1 MYTQLGNERDS
12 LLRKF
17 RRVNDFY
24 LLPVLLLLLIF
35 IFLNETILNQ
45 QTNQTEVGMGGPWSW
60 DDLLMTYFALGDF
73 PKRMR
78 DKAPYRGAHDPQV
91 SMTRC
96 QPKDAPLCS
105 QICSNRRHTES
116 SSESKV
122 CIYTDNERVRQCW
135 ETRHMRCWN
144 SEHGGN
150 DVYDGAYEWTLLRH
164 VIETEFDIAW
174 MHLRS
179 SERRMDFFVFSSA
192 FRNDKRSTVNEIC
205 TRLITAH
212 SVQIRFSMIPKDH
225 VAVLSGHDEGSG
237 WALCGN
243 TYLSLEKFPQ
253 MRRVIVTGA
262 LLTDPRLSYE
272 IEEDL
277 RVNGKVLLAATTIP
291 SLMTPSGLLPDVFLL
306 FNQAGVTLPQFGYA
320 CVEDREDYDISC
332 IDPQPQI
339 NLADGLKRVNSMAGV
354 YMLYDIHSFEF
365 YRRCFY
371 ACLAVFQRKEETF
384 SFNIRS
390 YAKEITPVEGS
401 EIAEDLQRP
410 DENTFGG
417 TGAQVPRPNV
427 EHAFSSDAPGRMQTP
442 AEWRE
447 AYGSDHTTPS
457 DDELQEIHKDTQG
470 FYHPVRSNI
479 EPLDLHGE
487 KLPAEIQEYQ
497 RPLTPENTFQKPLTP
512 ENVGAS
518 ALRSETPD
526 SISDVSEDTA
536 VVQEAVRLK
545 KLLSRVDFIPDSD
558 ASQADSSQSE
568 STYHTARSP
577 SEPESS
583 NEHK

>member
-1 MYTQLGNERDS
+1 
-12 LLRKF
+12 
-17 RRVNDFY
+17 
-24 LLPVLLLLLIF
+24 
-35 IFLNETILNQ
+35 
-45 QTNQTEVGMGGPWSW
+45 
-60 DDLLMTYFALGDF
+60 
-73 PKRMR
+73 
-78 DKAPYRGAHDPQV
+78 
-91 SMTRC
+91 
-96 QPKDAPLCS
+96 
-105 QICSNRRHTES
+105 
-116 SSESKV
+116 
-122 CIYTDNERVRQCW
+122 VR
-135 ETRHMRCWN
+135 
-144 SEHGGN
+144 
-150 DVYDGAYEWTLLRH
+150 
-164 VIETEFDIAW
+164 
-174 MHLRS
+174 
-179 SERRMDFFVFSSA
+179 
-192 FRNDKRSTVNEIC
+192 
-205 TRLITAH
+205 
-212 SVQIRFSMIPKDH
+212 IRFSMIPKDH

-243 TYLSLEKFPQ
+243 TYLLLEKFPQ

-277 RVNGKVLLAATTIP
+277 RVNGKVLLAATTTL
-291 SLMTPSGLLPDVFLL
+291 SLITPFGLLPDVFLL

-320 CVEDREDYDISC
+320 CIEDREDYDISC

-339 NLADGLKRVNSMAGV
+339 NLADGLKKVNSMAGV
-354 YMLYDIHSFEF
+354 YMLHDIHSFEF

-390 YAKEITPVEGS
+390 YAKEIIPVERS

-417 TGAQVPRPNV
+417 TGGQVPRPNV

-442 AEWRE
+442 EEWRE

-470 FYHPVRSNI
+470 FYHPVSSRI

-487 KLPAEIQEYQ
+487 KLPVEIPQEYQ
-497 RPLTPENTFQKPLTP
+497 RPLTPENTFQRPLTP
-512 ENVGAS
+512 ENVGAL

-526 SISDVSEDTA
+526 SISNVPEDTA
-536 VVQEAVRLK
+536 VVQELARLK
-545 KLLSRVDFIPDSD
+545 EVLSRVDLPDSD
-558 ASQADSSQSE
+558 ASQADSSQAGSSQSE

-583 NEHK
+583 NEPR